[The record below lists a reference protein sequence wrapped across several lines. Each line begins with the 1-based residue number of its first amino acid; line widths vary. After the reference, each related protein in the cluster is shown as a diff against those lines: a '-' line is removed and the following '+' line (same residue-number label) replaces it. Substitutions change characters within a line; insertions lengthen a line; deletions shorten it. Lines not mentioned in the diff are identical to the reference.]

1 MKYFDSQ
8 FIYIYIVFIFNIFN
22 IVTCNKQ
29 QYFKN
34 STLKKTKSE
43 NDLRIYQNKY
53 SKKNKLYRTDNSYVY
68 HLIKDNDYH
77 MNDFIKYK
85 NIDYFYKNHQIPIN
99 SYSVNSSPISS
110 PPVEKK
116 IIDNIDYYNEFYHDF

>member
-1 MKYFDSQ
+1 M
-8 FIYIYIVFIFNIFN
+8 
-22 IVTCNKQ
+22 
-29 QYFKN
+29 
-34 STLKKTKSE
+34 
-43 NDLRIYQNKY
+43 
-53 SKKNKLYRTDNSYVY
+53 NKLDKTTLFFLTNKSYINKINKNIQTEIDDD
-68 HLIKDNDYH
+68 IK
-77 MNDFIKYK
+77 NDFIKYK

>member
-1 MKYFDSQ
+1 MGPFFYLLLLKK
-8 FIYIYIVFIFNIFN
+8 FIAAKPFIFNIFN

-34 STLKKTKSE
+34 STLKKIKSE

-77 MNDFIKYK
+77 INDFIRYK

-110 PPVEKK
+110 PPFTL
-116 IIDNIDYYNEFYHDF
+116 IDIV